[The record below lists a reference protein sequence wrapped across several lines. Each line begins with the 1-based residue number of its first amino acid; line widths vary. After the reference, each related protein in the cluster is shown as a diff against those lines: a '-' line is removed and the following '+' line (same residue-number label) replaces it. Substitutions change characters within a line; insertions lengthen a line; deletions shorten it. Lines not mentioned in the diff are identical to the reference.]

1 MLGYA
6 DEAAAGFERS
16 RAVFDAVVAELAD
29 PECAQVTH
37 AELEE
42 RLTERSR
49 ELMRQLFQDHVDVRA
64 VREERRTG
72 VVGADL
78 WGSRTPLRVLIWGFY
93 AARSYSLMRPPRT
106 GRRLIRFRERS
117 ATGWSGRGRLE
128 LAAAMGAPS
137 VVVGLILGQDQ
148 QQMPLAEDQHPV
160 GNLGPGGEHEP
171 FRMSVRARA
180 ARRDPYGLDPGI
192 GQDCVKRYGE
202 LPGPVADKEPEA
214 RGAITQIHQQ
224 VADLLYCP
232 RPVRIRGHAEEVH
245 VAAADLHD
253 EQAVQAPEG
262 HRAVHVEKK
271 SVASIVDACA
281 CRNCRHVA
289 SVCRW
294 RPGGGASAGRC
305 RA

>member
-106 GRRLIRFRERS
+106 GRRLILYRFKTNRMASDLGLVRS
-117 ATGWSGRGRLE
+117 A
-128 LAAAMGAPS
+128 
-137 VVVGLILGQDQ
+137 
-148 QQMPLAEDQHPV
+148 
-160 GNLGPGGEHEP
+160 N
-171 FRMSVRARA
+171 A
-180 ARRDPYGLDPGI
+180 AR
-192 GQDCVKRYGE
+192 
-202 LPGPVADKEPEA
+202 
-214 RGAITQIHQQ
+214 
-224 VADLLYCP
+224 
-232 RPVRIRGHAEEVH
+232 
-245 VAAADLHD
+245 
-253 EQAVQAPEG
+253 
-262 HRAVHVEKK
+262 
-271 SVASIVDACA
+271 
-281 CRNCRHVA
+281 
-289 SVCRW
+289 
-294 RPGGGASAGRC
+294 
-305 RA
+305 